1 MEVIDL
7 AKEIGLE
14 ISAEDLQVAM
24 EKMQEMTPN
33 EEGALSD
40 ADLEAV
46 AGGAMC
52 MEVAWLG
59 FVDFSGLHAAAK
71 SASW

>member
-1 MEVIDL
+1 MGHAAEEGTCAAL
-7 AKEIGLE
+7 A
-14 ISAEDLQVAM
+14 D
-24 EKMQEMTPN
+24 
-33 EEGALSD
+33 GALSD

-59 FVDFSGLHAAAK
+59 FVAFSGLHAAAK